1 MQVLGVWFHVL
12 RSIRINNL
20 ILLGLGQFFTWYF
33 LIGTPRAIEEL
44 LDSNI
49 IILILSTALVAAG
62 GYLINDYHDIKID
75 LINKPE
81 EVIIGNKITKKTAL
95 VFYWIFTGMGIALV
109 ALASLRLVAVNILA
123 SVLLWF
129 YSTNFKRHPY
139 WGNLIVSFLGSLSII
154 MLPLQYGW
162 NYPIV
167 FWYAGL
173 TFSMMMFRE
182 IIKDLQ
188 DIEGDEKEGYRTIPI
203 AYGLPYTKTV
213 LMIIGALI
221 ILQLMAFGIYL
232 ESLSIWIIFGL
243 ISATVLYSMITLPS
257 ADTKKEF
264 GRLSFI
270 SKLVFAAGI
279 ISIIFLG

>member
-1 MQVLGVWFHVL
+1 MRVLGVWFHVL

-33 LIGTPRAIEEL
+33 LIGTPQAIEEL

-213 LMIIGALI
+213 LMIIGASI

-232 ESLSIWIIFGL
+232 ESLSIWIVFGL
-243 ISATVLYSMITLPS
+243 ISATVLYSMITLPR